1 MIFGIVIGCGFGLRF
16 LEMRVYHLCFL
27 YLIFFFLF
35 LYAYNLCLL
44 VSTVVCVLFDTACV

>member
-1 MIFGIVIGCGFGLRF
+1 MWFWFEVFGDEGVPSLF
-16 LEMRVYHLCFL
+16 FL
-27 YLIFFFLF
+27 YLISLFLF